1 MTGIDIVYNKLIL
14 LDLTVANSSI
24 TLSKLIFSSVSLS
37 MLRSA
42 RSVRPGVGNLLL
54 IVCQTRISKPFSV
67 PTA

>member
-42 RSVRPGVGNLLL
+42 RSLRRFCP
-54 IVCQTRISKPFSV
+54 IEACKQD
-67 PTA
+67 